1 MKKQRLPFLSI
12 VKYFSTTLMLSGLL
26 IANNVIAQKNI
37 DTSFIPSG
45 KLWGLAYGDYAFKIN
60 SDPLNRGVN
69 NQYTGIKKNESLF
82 QFRRIYLGYDY
93 EISKRFSANFLLAHE
108 ENEVATASSTPT
120 TTGDLLT
127 NNKSSLFIKLANVTW
142 KNIFKGSNLSFGQV
156 YTPSTVLLADK
167 VWDYRCIERTIS
179 DIRRT
184 PHYDFGF
191 KLDGV
196 ILDKDDKE
204 IGYNLMVGNGTAAK
218 PENDMFKWFYG
229 DIYTKLFDKKL
240 IIDLYADYT
249 RINWVSNWHH
259 DRSMLKGLIAYSTPK
274 FTIGTEAFTNTIRK
288 DNVATKSSLLS
299 DTIDTKSSCISIF
312 SRGQIYKNILG
323 FFVRYDNY
331 NPTSN
336 NNNIIYTTYSPI
348 NTNYNPNTKEEFFT
362 IGLDYSPIPQ
372 IHIMPNIWY
381 NKYINSA
388 PAAKDNGEDVVLRL
402 SFYYIYGK

>member
-1 MKKQRLPFLSI
+1 MKKQRLPFFSI
-12 VKYFSTTLMLSGLL
+12 VKYFSVTLMVSSLL
-26 IANNVIAQKNI
+26 IANNAISQNNT
-37 DTSFIPSG
+37 DTSFTPSG
-45 KLWGLAYGDYAFKIN
+45 KLWGLAYGDYAFKMN

-93 EISKRFSANFLLAHE
+93 EISRKFSANFLLAHE
-108 ENEVATASSTPT
+108 EDEVSTAIASPT
-120 TTGDLLT
+120 TSGDLLT
-127 NNKSSLFIKLANVTW
+127 NNKSSLFIKLASVTW
-142 KNIFKGSNLSFGQV
+142 KNIFKGSNLSFGQL

-191 KLDGV
+191 RLDGT
-196 ILDKDDKE
+196 ILDKKDQE

-229 DIYTKLFDKKL
+229 DVYTKLFDKKL

-249 RINWVSNWHH
+249 RINWTNNWHH

-274 FTIGTEAFTNTIRK
+274 FTIGAEAFTNTIRK
-288 DNVATKSSLLS
+288 DNIATKSILLS
-299 DTIDTKSSCISIF
+299 DTIDTKASCISIF

-323 FFVRYDNY
+323 FFVRYDSY

-336 NNNIIYTTYSPI
+336 NNNSIYTAYSPL

-362 IGLDYSPIPQ
+362 AGLDYSPIPQ

-388 PAAKDNGEDVVLRL
+388 PSIKDNGEDLVLRL